1 MKIVIIRE
9 KTKKFRTF
17 VRIKCFSMELDRE
30 IMVKIKLFPVMINKV
45 IVSFSESINNAPK
58 DKPKYKAI
66 PNPRN
71 SSFWQ
76 KIQGK

>member
-1 MKIVIIRE
+1 
-9 KTKKFRTF
+9 
-17 VRIKCFSMELDRE
+17 MELDRE
-30 IMVKIKLFPVMINKV
+30 IMAKIKLFPVMRNKV

-76 KIQGK
+76 KIQDK